1 MGGAHLFSLHFQARD
16 GPHVIGLG
24 HDDIFL
30 IFHALL
36 FFADMFFLLFFRIW
50 GGEIMYNMIM
60 LFELPDVE
68 AVLSPTR
75 QLIGPR
81 QPGVLF
87 NRRANGI

>member
-1 MGGAHLFSLHFQARD
+1 
-16 GPHVIGLG
+16 
-24 HDDIFL
+24 
-30 IFHALL
+30 
-36 FFADMFFLLFFRIW
+36 
-50 GGEIMYNMIM
+50 MYNMIM